1 MKSNIFEY
9 IKKAKEYLIIQAKK
23 NSVFITILVL
33 LSVGFTYS
41 KHKVTKMIEEKEIR
55 ETTTEGAVFV
65 DTALYDKTFK
75 EKKEYLLNNFDND
88 FVIGDEKAPLTLVDF
103 SSFSCMFCRK
113 MRDDMDKII
122 DEYAV
127 KSKRLRYVLRPV
139 VNSKTIPLKILL
151 NCINDD
157 EKRWKLI
164 NNMFSINWDGAP
176 SVKTVVDGLI
186 FRHRIDME
194 EIRKCLTSDDEYKK
208 IVYYQKE
215 NSLIFKIQR
224 TPLLVINGKKYS
236 GYRDYDE
243 LKKIIEENVQKN

>member
-1 MKSNIFEY
+1 MKGNIFEY
-9 IKKAKEYLIIQAKK
+9 IEKIKGYLITQARK

-33 LSVGFTYS
+33 LSVGFMYS
-41 KHKVTKMIEEKEIR
+41 RHRVAKMIEEKEIE
-55 ETTTEGAVFV
+55 ETALEGTVFV
-65 DTALYDKTFK
+65 DTALYNKTIK

-127 KSKRLRYVLRPV
+127 KSKQLRYVLRPV

-151 NCINDD
+151 NCVDDD

-164 NNMFSINWDGAP
+164 NNMFSVNWDGAP
-176 SVKTVVDGLI
+176 SVKTVVDGLV
-186 FRHRIDME
+186 FKHKIDMK
-194 EIRKCLTSDDEYKK
+194 EIRKCLTSDDEYRK

-215 NSLIFKIQR
+215 NSLIFKIQK
-224 TPLLVINGKKYS
+224 TPLLVINGKKYF
-236 GYRDYDE
+236 GYRDYDG